1 LSTGRQNV
9 AILVVL
15 LAANLLLMA
24 GGVRGNE
31 GATALESI
39 VGRVSAPVVGIAEL
53 VGGGL
58 RGVLRAANER
68 SADRSRTADLERD
81 LRRLSSE
88 MVRLREAEG
97 ENRRLRRLLGMREW
111 LAPRSIA
118 ASVVTAK
125 LDGGTHL
132 LIVDRG
138 ERQGVRPELPVVAW
152 GGAAGRVLSADANR
166 AKVRLLTDVDSGVAG
181 VVQRSRVHGIVEGRA
196 GAPPLELRYV
206 PRYSDVT
213 HGDRV
218 VTSGLDGIFPRGFGI
233 GIVSSILEAPD
244 GGQILYLEPELDYAS
259 LEEVL
264 IILEPVAGPLLETGT
279 GADADPTSG
288 TYTGP
293 EAAPEN
299 AP

>member
-1 LSTGRQNV
+1 V
-9 AILVVL
+9 ILVAL

-24 GGVRGNE
+24 GAVRENE
-31 GATALESI
+31 GATALESAL
-39 VGRVSAPVVGIAEL
+39 GRVSAPVVGIAEL

-58 RGVLRAANER
+58 GGLVRRTEELLTARDR
-68 SADRSRTADLERD
+68 SAELERE
-81 LRRLSSE
+81 LRRLSAE
-88 MVRLREAEG
+88 AVELREAER

-138 ERQGVRPELPVVAW
+138 ERHGVRAELPVVAW
-152 GGAAGRVLSADANR
+152 GGAVGRVLSTDAGR
-166 AKVRLLTDVDSGVAG
+166 AKVRLLSDVDSGVAG

-196 GAPPLELRYV
+196 DRPPLELRYV
-206 PRYSDVT
+206 PRYSDVALD
-213 HGDRV
+213 DRV

-233 GIVSSILEAPD
+233 GRVSSVVDAPD
-244 GGQILYLEPELDYAS
+244 GSQILHLEPEVDYAS

-264 IILEPVAGPLLETGT
+264 ILLEPVAGPLLDTLVE
-279 GADADPTSG
+279 S
-288 TYTGP
+288 
-293 EAAPEN
+293 AP
-299 AP
+299 

>member
-1 LSTGRQNV
+1 VPALSTGRQNV
-9 AILVVL
+9 VILVAL
-15 LAANLLLMA
+15 LATNLLLMA

-31 GATALESI
+31 GATAVESA
-39 VGRVSAPVVGIAEL
+39 VSRVSAPVVAIAEL

-58 RGVLRAANER
+58 GGVVRGAEDLLTAR
-68 SADRSRTADLERD
+68 DRTAELERE
-81 LRRLSSE
+81 LRRLRAE
-88 MVRLREAEG
+88 AVQLREAER
-97 ENRRLRRLLGMREW
+97 ENGRLRRLLGMREW

-138 ERQGVRPELPVVAW
+138 ERQGVRAELAVVAW
-152 GGAAGRVLSADANR
+152 GGAVGRVLSTDASR
-166 AKVRLLTDVDSGVAG
+166 AKVRLLTDIDSGVAG

-196 GAPPLELRYV
+196 GSPPLELRYV

-233 GIVSSILEAPD
+233 GRVSSVVDAPD
-244 GGQILYLEPELDYAS
+244 GAQVLHLEPEVDYAS

-264 IILEPVAGPLLETGT
+264 IVLEPVPGPLLDTLEESV
-279 GADADPTSG
+279 P
-288 TYTGP
+288 
-293 EAAPEN
+293 
-299 AP
+299 